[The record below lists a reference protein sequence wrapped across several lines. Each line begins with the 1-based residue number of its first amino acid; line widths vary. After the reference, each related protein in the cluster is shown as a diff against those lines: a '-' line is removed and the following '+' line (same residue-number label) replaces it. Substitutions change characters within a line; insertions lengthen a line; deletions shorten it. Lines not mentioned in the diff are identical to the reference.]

1 MRPLLL
7 HIQIFMRYTER
18 NCNVQLTKMEL
29 RGFKSFADKTTLTFD
44 KGITAIVGPN
54 GSGKSNISDA
64 VRWVMGE
71 QNVRQLRGQ
80 RAEDIIFSGTDTRR
94 PLGVAEVSLYFDN
107 SDKTLDTEFTEVV
120 VTRRYFRSGDS
131 EFYINKRHCRL
142 KDIHNLFADT
152 GIGQDSMAVIGQ
164 NRVDRILN
172 SRPEERR
179 IIFEEVAGISRF
191 KGRKEEGL
199 KKIRETKAN
208 LERIHDMTVLLEERL
223 EPLTRQVEKLRSF
236 RLLDEERRAYEGTL
250 TLQELKNFERLLS
263 KAENIRQQAFFAD
276 HNVEKQIEEKERER
290 QSVMASIEAE
300 GSRMQALNEAAGA
313 AKSEVDR
320 LREKLERYD
329 LQVEDNRRIIEN
341 VKSELQDIGIRK
353 EKVSVRIS
361 ELTSRLEAGRAEEKA
376 AVQSVSLTEKM
387 MFEATAQAEAIQA
400 SFLAEEKAVQLRK
413 EKQYALHRDIEDLQR
428 RLEENIERSGEL
440 KERIERVEDRKEELE
455 LHRLGLETEVGQARI
470 NEKAFQDK
478 LRTASEELE
487 SLKKSL
493 NETAK
498 KEGDLKSECDALRQ
512 KLHLL
517 EGLERDGEGL
527 GRAVK
532 TVLQA
537 KESWSSSVCGIA
549 GNLCRIPEAYMTAID
564 TALGGASRYIVV
576 TSEKAAKEAVTFLK
590 RIKAGRATFL
600 PVDTVRSRYLGK
612 VEEPALAEEGII
624 GTAKSLVSY
633 DAVYESV
640 FSSLLEKTL
649 IAESVDRA
657 SEVARK
663 YKNCIRIVCL
673 DGTVFNVGGSLTGGS
688 SGRDAASVTG
698 RKQVIE
704 KTACDLRKKEDV
716 LQNISAEVAAA
727 TKFFNERSTAV
738 TLLTEKLNETT
749 EGLRH
754 REWQLQKSAADYEQ
768 IKDEIRN
775 EAVGVQRLNEARSE
789 IRTLLVKA
797 QEHLSAYDEEEN
809 AVITEELKKKVL
821 KARENTDYIGA
832 SLTERRIEA
841 AKLTELI
848 AHLQESR
855 QEQLVRLEELGEQE
869 KRLIRKLDEVK
880 EQIESLSRKRRVDE
894 TLLVEKEK
902 SVIAKEAEKDAF
914 YQAREANFSK
924 GQAADEE
931 LRLLREEKE
940 HYRQQMSRADI
951 QIEKYGS
958 EISRCTEK
966 LTDQRL
972 TREEAEARKQEGS
985 LRELQETV
993 RSLKSRISELGT
1005 VNPNAEEEY
1014 RDVAAKAE
1022 LYEQQSRDLA
1032 ESQGKLEAIVAEI
1045 DKAMSTQ
1052 FEQAFNEIGGHFQQ
1066 IFSRLFGGGTA
1077 KILLNDTHSILTGG
1091 VDFLI
1096 QPPGKK
1102 AQSLTLL
1109 SGGERALTVIALLL
1123 AFLAYRPAP
1132 FCLVD
1137 EVDAALDEANVDRM
1151 AGYLKN
1157 YSGNTQFIV
1166 ITHRRKSMEA
1176 ANTLQ
1181 GVTMEE
1187 KGVSKLITVQVDEFI
1202 EKGT

>member
-1 MRPLLL
+1 M
-7 HIQIFMRYTER
+7 
-18 NCNVQLTKMEL
+18 
-29 RGFKSFADKTTLTFD
+29 
-44 KGITAIVGPN
+44 
-54 GSGKSNISDA
+54 
-64 VRWVMGE
+64 
-71 QNVRQLRGQ
+71 
-80 RAEDIIFSGTDTRR
+80 
-94 PLGVAEVSLYFDN
+94 
-107 SDKTLDTEFTEVV
+107 
-120 VTRRYFRSGDS
+120 
-131 EFYINKRHCRL
+131 
-142 KDIHNLFADT
+142 
-152 GIGQDSMAVIGQ
+152 
-164 NRVDRILN
+164 
-172 SRPEERR
+172 
-179 IIFEEVAGISRF
+179 
-191 KGRKEEGL
+191 
-199 KKIRETKAN
+199 
-208 LERIHDMTVLLEERL
+208 
-223 EPLTRQVEKLRSF
+223 
-236 RLLDEERRAYEGTL
+236 
-250 TLQELKNFERLLS
+250 
-263 KAENIRQQAFFAD
+263 
-276 HNVEKQIEEKERER
+276 
-290 QSVMASIEAE
+290 
-300 GSRMQALNEAAGA
+300 
-313 AKSEVDR
+313 
-320 LREKLERYD
+320 
-329 LQVEDNRRIIEN
+329 
-341 VKSELQDIGIRK
+341 
-353 EKVSVRIS
+353 
-361 ELTSRLEAGRAEEKA
+361 LEA
-376 AVQSVSLTEKM
+376 T
-387 MFEATAQAEAIQA
+387 TQAEAIQE
-400 SFLAEEKAVQLRK
+400 SLRSEEKAVQLRK
-413 EKQYALHRDIEDLQR
+413 EKQYALHRDVEDFKR
-428 RLEENIERSGEL
+428 RLAENIERSGEL
-440 KERIERVEDRKEELE
+440 KERIERVEERKKELE
-455 LHRLGLETEVGQARI
+455 RHHLDLEAEIGQVRI
-470 NEKAFQDK
+470 NEKSLQDK

-493 NETAK
+493 DETAK
-498 KEGDLKSECDALRQ
+498 QEGVLKSECDALRQ

-532 TVLQA
+532 TVLQS
-537 KESWSSSVCGIA
+537 KEPWSSSVCGIA
-549 GNLCRIPEAYMTAID
+549 GNLCRIPEEYMTAID
-564 TALGGASRYIVV
+564 TALGGASRHIVV

-600 PVDTVRSRYLGK
+600 PVDTVRSRHLGK
-612 VEEPALAEEGII
+612 DEEAALAEEGII

-663 YKNCIRIVCL
+663 YRNCIRIVCL

-688 SGRDAASVTG
+688 SARAMSSVTG

-716 LQNISAEVAAA
+716 LQNISAEVATA
-727 TKFFNERSTAV
+727 TRIFNERSTAA
-738 TLLTEKLNETT
+738 TLLTRKFNETT
-749 EGLRH
+749 EVLR
-754 REWQLQKSAADYEQ
+754 RCEWQLQKSAADYEQ

-775 EAVGVQRLNEARSE
+775 EAAGEQRLNEVRSE
-789 IRTLLVKA
+789 IQNLLVKA
-797 QEHLSAYDEEEN
+797 QERLSAYEEKEN
-809 AVITEELKKKVL
+809 TSIIEDLKQQVL
-821 KARENTDYIGA
+821 KARENTDYIGT

-855 QEQLVRLEELGEQE
+855 QEQIGRLEELGAQE
-869 KRLIRKLDEVK
+869 KGLSRKLDEVK
-880 EQIESLSRKRRVDE
+880 EQIESLSRQRRVDE

-902 SVIAKEAEKDAF
+902 AVIAKEADKNAF
-914 YQAREANFSK
+914 YQARETNFSK

-931 LRLLREEKE
+931 LKLLREEKE
-940 HYRQQMSRADI
+940 HYRQQISRADI

-958 EISRCTEK
+958 ESSRCTEK
-966 LTDQRL
+966 LTDQGL

-993 RSLKSRISELGT
+993 RSLKSRIAELGT
-1005 VNPNAEEEY
+1005 VNPNADEEY
-1014 RDVAAKAE
+1014 REVAAKAE

-1045 DKAMSTQ
+1045 DKAMSMQ
-1052 FEQAFNEIGGHFQQ
+1052 FEQAFNEIGGYFQQ

-1077 KILLNDTHSILTGG
+1077 KILLNDTHNILTSGI
-1091 VDFLI
+1091 DFLI

-1151 AGYLKN
+1151 ARYLKN
-1157 YSGNTQFIV
+1157 YSGDTQFIV

-1176 ANTLQ
+1176 AKTLQ

>member
-1 MRPLLL
+1 
-7 HIQIFMRYTER
+7 
-18 NCNVQLTKMEL
+18 ME
-29 RGFKSFADKTTLTFD
+29 S
-44 KGITAIVGPN
+44 
-54 GSGKSNISDA
+54 
-64 VRWVMGE
+64 
-71 QNVRQLRGQ
+71 
-80 RAEDIIFSGTDTRR
+80 
-94 PLGVAEVSLYFDN
+94 
-107 SDKTLDTEFTEVV
+107 
-120 VTRRYFRSGDS
+120 
-131 EFYINKRHCRL
+131 
-142 KDIHNLFADT
+142 
-152 GIGQDSMAVIGQ
+152 
-164 NRVDRILN
+164 
-172 SRPEERR
+172 
-179 IIFEEVAGISRF
+179 
-191 KGRKEEGL
+191 
-199 KKIRETKAN
+199 
-208 LERIHDMTVLLEERL
+208 
-223 EPLTRQVEKLRSF
+223 
-236 RLLDEERRAYEGTL
+236 
-250 TLQELKNFERLLS
+250 
-263 KAENIRQQAFFAD
+263 
-276 HNVEKQIEEKERER
+276 
-290 QSVMASIEAE
+290 
-300 GSRMQALNEAAGA
+300 
-313 AKSEVDR
+313 
-320 LREKLERYD
+320 
-329 LQVEDNRRIIEN
+329 
-341 VKSELQDIGIRK
+341 
-353 EKVSVRIS
+353 
-361 ELTSRLEAGRAEEKA
+361 GRAEEKA
-376 AVQSVSLTEKM
+376 AVQSVTLTEKLM
-387 MFEATAQAEAIQA
+387 LEATTQAEAIQK
-400 SFLAEEKAVQLRK
+400 SLRSEEKAVQLRK
-413 EKQYALHRDIEDLQR
+413 EKQYALHRDVEDFKR
-428 RLEENIERSGEL
+428 RLAENIERSGEL
-440 KERIERVEDRKEELE
+440 KERIERVEERKKELE
-455 LHRLGLETEVGQARI
+455 RHHLDLEAEIGQVRI
-470 NEKAFQDK
+470 NEKSLQDK

-493 NETAK
+493 DETAK
-498 KEGDLKSECDALRQ
+498 QEGVLKSECDALRQ

-532 TVLQA
+532 TVLQS
-537 KESWSSSVCGIA
+537 KEPWSSSVCGIA
-549 GNLCRIPEAYMTAID
+549 GNLCRIPEEYMTAID
-564 TALGGASRYIVV
+564 TALGGASRHIVV

-600 PVDTVRSRYLGK
+600 PVDTVRSRHLGK
-612 VEEPALAEEGII
+612 DEEAALAEEGII

-649 IAESVDRA
+649 IAESVDSA

-663 YKNCIRIVCL
+663 YRNCIRIVCL

-688 SGRDAASVTG
+688 SARAVSSVTG

-727 TKFFNERSTAV
+727 TRIFNERSTAV
-738 TLLTEKLNETT
+738 TLLTRKFT
-749 EGLRH
+749 EMTEILR
-754 REWQLQKSAADYEQ
+754 RCEWQLQKSVADYEQ

-775 EAVGVQRLNEARSE
+775 EAAGEQRLNEVRSE
-789 IRTLLVKA
+789 IQNFLVKA
-797 QEHLSAYDEEEN
+797 QERLSAYEGKEN
-809 AVITEELKKKVL
+809 TSIIEDLKQQVL
-821 KARENTDYIGA
+821 KARENTDYIGT

-855 QEQLVRLEELGEQE
+855 QEQIGRLEELGAQE
-869 KRLIRKLDEVK
+869 KGLIRKLDEVK
-880 EQIESLSRKRRVDE
+880 EQIESLSRQRRVDE

-902 SVIAKEAEKDAF
+902 AVIAKEADKNAF

-931 LRLLREEKE
+931 LKLLREEKE
-940 HYRQQMSRADI
+940 HCRQQISRADI

-966 LTDQRL
+966 LTDQGL

-993 RSLKSRISELGT
+993 RSLKSRIAELGT
-1005 VNPNAEEEY
+1005 VNPNADEEY
-1014 RDVAAKAE
+1014 REVAAKAE

-1045 DKAMSTQ
+1045 DKAMSMQ
-1052 FEQAFNEIGGHFQQ
+1052 FEQAFNEIGGYFQQ

-1077 KILLNDTHSILTGG
+1077 KILLNDTHNILTSGI
-1091 VDFLI
+1091 DFLI

-1151 AGYLKN
+1151 ARYLKN
-1157 YSGNTQFIV
+1157 YSGDTQFIV

>member
-1 MRPLLL
+1 
-7 HIQIFMRYTER
+7 
-18 NCNVQLTKMEL
+18 
-29 RGFKSFADKTTLTFD
+29 
-44 KGITAIVGPN
+44 
-54 GSGKSNISDA
+54 
-64 VRWVMGE
+64 
-71 QNVRQLRGQ
+71 RQ
-80 RAEDIIFSGTDTRR
+80 
-94 PLGVAEVSLYFDN
+94 
-107 SDKTLDTEFTEVV
+107 
-120 VTRRYFRSGDS
+120 
-131 EFYINKRHCRL
+131 
-142 KDIHNLFADT
+142 
-152 GIGQDSMAVIGQ
+152 
-164 NRVDRILN
+164 RI
-172 SRPEERR
+172 
-179 IIFEEVAGISRF
+179 
-191 KGRKEEGL
+191 
-199 KKIRETKAN
+199 
-208 LERIHDMTVLLEERL
+208 
-223 EPLTRQVEKLRSF
+223 
-236 RLLDEERRAYEGTL
+236 
-250 TLQELKNFERLLS
+250 
-263 KAENIRQQAFFAD
+263 
-276 HNVEKQIEEKERER
+276 
-290 QSVMASIEAE
+290 MASIEAE
-300 GSRMQALNEAAGA
+300 GARMQALNEAAGA
-313 AKSEVDR
+313 AKSEADR
-320 LREKLERYD
+320 LRERLERYD
-329 LQVEDNRRIIEN
+329 LQVEDNRRIIET
-341 VKSELQDIGIRK
+341 VKSDLQDISIRK
-353 EKVSVRIS
+353 KKVSARIS
-361 ELTSRLEAGRAEEKA
+361 ELISRLESGRAEEKA
-376 AVQSVSLTEKM
+376 AVQSVTLTEKLM
-387 MFEATAQAEAIQA
+387 LEAMTQAEAIQE
-400 SFLAEEKAVQLRK
+400 SLRSEEKAVQLRK
-413 EKQYALHRDIEDLQR
+413 EKQYALHRDVEDFKR
-428 RLEENIERSGEL
+428 RLAENIERSGEL
-440 KERIERVEDRKEELE
+440 KERIERVEERKKELE
-455 LHRLGLETEVGQARI
+455 RHHLDLEAEIGQVRI
-470 NEKAFQDK
+470 NEKSLQDK

-493 NETAK
+493 DETAK
-498 KEGDLKSECDALRQ
+498 QEGVLKSECDALRQ

-532 TVLQA
+532 TVLQS
-537 KESWSSSVCGIA
+537 KEPWSSSVCGIA
-549 GNLCRIPEAYMTAID
+549 GNLCRIPEEYMTAID
-564 TALGGASRYIVV
+564 TALGGASRHIVV

-600 PVDTVRSRYLGK
+600 PVDTVRSRHLGK
-612 VEEPALAEEGII
+612 DEEAALAEEGII

-663 YKNCIRIVCL
+663 YRNCIRIVCL

-688 SGRDAASVTG
+688 SARAMSSVTG

-704 KTACDLRKKEDV
+704 KTACDLRKKEDA
-716 LQNISAEVAAA
+716 LQNISAEVATA
-727 TKFFNERSTAV
+727 TRIFNERSTAA
-738 TLLTEKLNETT
+738 TLLTRKFNETT
-749 EGLRH
+749 EVLR
-754 REWQLQKSAADYEQ
+754 RCEWQLQKSAADYEQ

-775 EAVGVQRLNEARSE
+775 EAAGEQRLNEVRSE
-789 IRTLLVKA
+789 IQNLLVKA
-797 QEHLSAYDEEEN
+797 QERLSAYEEKEN
-809 AVITEELKKKVL
+809 TSIIEDLKQQVL
-821 KARENTDYIGA
+821 KARENTDYIGT

-855 QEQLVRLEELGEQE
+855 QEQIGRLEELGAQE
-869 KRLIRKLDEVK
+869 KGLSRKLDEVK
-880 EQIESLSRKRRVDE
+880 EQIESLSRQRRVDE

-902 SVIAKEAEKDAF
+902 AVIAKEADKNAF
-914 YQAREANFSK
+914 YQARETNFSK

-931 LRLLREEKE
+931 LKLLREEKE
-940 HYRQQMSRADI
+940 HYRQQISRADI

-958 EISRCTEK
+958 ESSRCTEK
-966 LTDQRL
+966 LTDQGL

-993 RSLKSRISELGT
+993 RSLKSRIAELGT
-1005 VNPNAEEEY
+1005 VNPNADEEY
-1014 RDVAAKAE
+1014 REVAAKAE

-1045 DKAMSTQ
+1045 DKAMSMQ
-1052 FEQAFNEIGGHFQQ
+1052 FEQAFNEIGGYFQQ

-1077 KILLNDTHSILTGG
+1077 KILLNDTHNILTSGI
-1091 VDFLI
+1091 DFLI

-1151 AGYLKN
+1151 ARYLKN
-1157 YSGNTQFIV
+1157 YSGDTQFIV

>member
-1 MRPLLL
+1 
-7 HIQIFMRYTER
+7 
-18 NCNVQLTKMEL
+18 
-29 RGFKSFADKTTLTFD
+29 
-44 KGITAIVGPN
+44 
-54 GSGKSNISDA
+54 
-64 VRWVMGE
+64 
-71 QNVRQLRGQ
+71 
-80 RAEDIIFSGTDTRR
+80 
-94 PLGVAEVSLYFDN
+94 
-107 SDKTLDTEFTEVV
+107 
-120 VTRRYFRSGDS
+120 
-131 EFYINKRHCRL
+131 
-142 KDIHNLFADT
+142 
-152 GIGQDSMAVIGQ
+152 
-164 NRVDRILN
+164 
-172 SRPEERR
+172 
-179 IIFEEVAGISRF
+179 
-191 KGRKEEGL
+191 
-199 KKIRETKAN
+199 
-208 LERIHDMTVLLEERL
+208 
-223 EPLTRQVEKLRSF
+223 

-276 HNVEKQIEEKERER
+276 RNVEKQIEAKERER
-290 QSVMASIEAE
+290 QRIMASIEAE
-300 GSRMQALNEAAGA
+300 GARMQALNEAAGA
-313 AKSEVDR
+313 AKSEADR
-320 LREKLERYD
+320 LRERLERYD
-329 LQVEDNRRIIEN
+329 LQVEDNRRIIET
-341 VKSELQDIGIRK
+341 VKSDLQDISIRK
-353 EKVSVRIS
+353 KKVSARIS
-361 ELTSRLEAGRAEEKA
+361 ELISRLESGRAEEKA
-376 AVQSVSLTEKM
+376 AVQSVTLTEKLM
-387 MFEATAQAEAIQA
+387 LEATTQAEAIQE
-400 SFLAEEKAVQLRK
+400 SLRSEEKAVQLRK
-413 EKQYALHRDIEDLQR
+413 EKQYALHRDVEDFKR
-428 RLEENIERSGEL
+428 RLAENIERSGEL
-440 KERIERVEDRKEELE
+440 KERIERVEERKKELE
-455 LHRLGLETEVGQARI
+455 RHHLDLEAEIGQVRI
-470 NEKAFQDK
+470 NEKSLQDK

-493 NETAK
+493 DETAK
-498 KEGDLKSECDALRQ
+498 QEGVLKSECDALRQ

-532 TVLQA
+532 TVLQS
-537 KESWSSSVCGIA
+537 KEPWSSSVCGIA
-549 GNLCRIPEAYMTAID
+549 GNLCRIPEEYMTAID
-564 TALGGASRYIVV
+564 TALGGASRHIVV

-600 PVDTVRSRYLGK
+600 PVDTVRSRHLGK
-612 VEEPALAEEGII
+612 DEEAALAEEGII

-663 YKNCIRIVCL
+663 YRNCIRIVCL

-688 SGRDAASVTG
+688 SARAMSSVTG

-716 LQNISAEVAAA
+716 LQNISAEVATA
-727 TKFFNERSTAV
+727 TRIFNERSTAA
-738 TLLTEKLNETT
+738 TLLTRKFNETT
-749 EGLRH
+749 EVLR
-754 REWQLQKSAADYEQ
+754 RCEWQLQKSAADYEQ

-775 EAVGVQRLNEARSE
+775 EAAGEQRLNEVRSE
-789 IRTLLVKA
+789 IQNLLVKA
-797 QEHLSAYDEEEN
+797 QERLSAYEEKEN
-809 AVITEELKKKVL
+809 TSIIEDLKQQVL
-821 KARENTDYIGA
+821 KARENTDYIGT

-855 QEQLVRLEELGEQE
+855 QEQIGRLEELGAQE
-869 KRLIRKLDEVK
+869 KGLSRKLDEVK
-880 EQIESLSRKRRVDE
+880 EQIESLSRQRRVDE

-902 SVIAKEAEKDAF
+902 AVIAKEADKNAF
-914 YQAREANFSK
+914 YQARETNFSK

-931 LRLLREEKE
+931 LKLLREEKE
-940 HYRQQMSRADI
+940 HYRQQISRADI

-958 EISRCTEK
+958 ESSRCTEK
-966 LTDQRL
+966 LTDQGL

-993 RSLKSRISELGT
+993 RSLKSRIAELGT
-1005 VNPNAEEEY
+1005 VNPNADEEY
-1014 RDVAAKAE
+1014 REVAAKAE

-1045 DKAMSTQ
+1045 DKAMSMQ
-1052 FEQAFNEIGGHFQQ
+1052 FEQAFNEIGGYFQQ

-1077 KILLNDTHSILTGG
+1077 KILLNDTHNILTSGI
-1091 VDFLI
+1091 DFLI

-1151 AGYLKN
+1151 ARYLKN
-1157 YSGNTQFIV
+1157 YSGDTQFIV

>member
-1 MRPLLL
+1 
-7 HIQIFMRYTER
+7 
-18 NCNVQLTKMEL
+18 
-29 RGFKSFADKTTLTFD
+29 
-44 KGITAIVGPN
+44 
-54 GSGKSNISDA
+54 
-64 VRWVMGE
+64 
-71 QNVRQLRGQ
+71 
-80 RAEDIIFSGTDTRR
+80 
-94 PLGVAEVSLYFDN
+94 
-107 SDKTLDTEFTEVV
+107 
-120 VTRRYFRSGDS
+120 
-131 EFYINKRHCRL
+131 
-142 KDIHNLFADT
+142 
-152 GIGQDSMAVIGQ
+152 
-164 NRVDRILN
+164 
-172 SRPEERR
+172 
-179 IIFEEVAGISRF
+179 
-191 KGRKEEGL
+191 
-199 KKIRETKAN
+199 
-208 LERIHDMTVLLEERL
+208 
-223 EPLTRQVEKLRSF
+223 
-236 RLLDEERRAYEGTL
+236 
-250 TLQELKNFERLLS
+250 
-263 KAENIRQQAFFAD
+263 
-276 HNVEKQIEEKERER
+276 
-290 QSVMASIEAE
+290 
-300 GSRMQALNEAAGA
+300 MQALNEAAGA
-313 AKSEVDR
+313 AKSEADR
-320 LREKLERYD
+320 LRERLERYD
-329 LQVEDNRRIIEN
+329 LQVEDNRRIIET
-341 VKSELQDIGIRK
+341 VKSDLQDISIRK
-353 EKVSVRIS
+353 EKVSARIS
-361 ELTSRLEAGRAEEKA
+361 ELTSRLESGRAEEKA
-376 AVQSVSLTEKM
+376 AVQSVTLTEKLM
-387 MFEATAQAEAIQA
+387 LEATTQAEAIQE
-400 SFLAEEKAVQLRK
+400 SLRSEEKAVQLRK
-413 EKQYALHRDIEDLQR
+413 EKQYALHRDVEDFKR
-428 RLEENIERSGEL
+428 RLAENIERSGEL
-440 KERIERVEDRKEELE
+440 KERIERVEERKKELE
-455 LHRLGLETEVGQARI
+455 RHHLDLEAEIGQVRI
-470 NEKAFQDK
+470 NEKSLQDK

-493 NETAK
+493 DETAK
-498 KEGDLKSECDALRQ
+498 QEGALKSECDALRQ

-532 TVLQA
+532 TVLQS
-537 KESWSSSVCGIA
+537 KEPWSSSVCGIA
-549 GNLCRIPEAYMTAID
+549 GNLCRIPEKYMTAID
-564 TALGGASRYIVV
+564 TALGGASRHIVV

-600 PVDTVRSRYLGK
+600 PVDTVRSRHLGK
-612 VEEPALAEEGII
+612 DEEAALAEEGII

-663 YKNCIRIVCL
+663 YRNCIRIVCL

-688 SGRDAASVTG
+688 SARAMSSVTG

-716 LQNISAEVAAA
+716 LQNISSEVATA
-727 TKFFNERSTAV
+727 TRIFNERSTAV
-738 TLLTEKLNETT
+738 TLLTRKFNETT
-749 EGLRH
+749 EVLR
-754 REWQLQKSAADYEQ
+754 RCEWQLQKSAADYEQ

-775 EAVGVQRLNEARSE
+775 EAAGEQRLNEVRSE
-789 IRTLLVKA
+789 IQNLLVKA
-797 QEHLSAYDEEEN
+797 QERLSAYEEKEN
-809 AVITEELKKKVL
+809 TSIIEDLKQQVL
-821 KARENTDYIGA
+821 KARENTDYIGT

-855 QEQLVRLEELGEQE
+855 QEQIGRLEELGAQE
-869 KRLIRKLDEVK
+869 KGLSRKLDEVK
-880 EQIESLSRKRRVDE
+880 EQIESLSRQRRVDE

-902 SVIAKEAEKDAF
+902 AVIAKEADKNAF

-931 LRLLREEKE
+931 LKLLREEKE
-940 HYRQQMSRADI
+940 HYRQQISRADI

-966 LTDQRL
+966 LTDQGL

-993 RSLKSRISELGT
+993 RSLKNRIAELGT
-1005 VNPNAEEEY
+1005 VNPNADEEY
-1014 RDVAAKAE
+1014 REVAAKAE

-1045 DKAMSTQ
+1045 DKAMSMQ
-1052 FEQAFNEIGGHFQQ
+1052 FEQAFNEIGGYFQQ

-1077 KILLNDTHSILTGG
+1077 KILLNDTHNILTSGI
-1091 VDFLI
+1091 DFLI

-1151 AGYLKN
+1151 ARYLKN
-1157 YSGNTQFIV
+1157 YSGDTQFIV

-1181 GVTMEE
+1181 GVTKEE
-1187 KGVSKLITVQVDEFI
+1187 KGGSKLITVQVDEFI

>member
-1 MRPLLL
+1 M
-7 HIQIFMRYTER
+7 
-18 NCNVQLTKMEL
+18 
-29 RGFKSFADKTTLTFD
+29 
-44 KGITAIVGPN
+44 
-54 GSGKSNISDA
+54 
-64 VRWVMGE
+64 
-71 QNVRQLRGQ
+71 
-80 RAEDIIFSGTDTRR
+80 
-94 PLGVAEVSLYFDN
+94 
-107 SDKTLDTEFTEVV
+107 
-120 VTRRYFRSGDS
+120 
-131 EFYINKRHCRL
+131 
-142 KDIHNLFADT
+142 
-152 GIGQDSMAVIGQ
+152 
-164 NRVDRILN
+164 
-172 SRPEERR
+172 
-179 IIFEEVAGISRF
+179 
-191 KGRKEEGL
+191 
-199 KKIRETKAN
+199 
-208 LERIHDMTVLLEERL
+208 
-223 EPLTRQVEKLRSF
+223 
-236 RLLDEERRAYEGTL
+236 
-250 TLQELKNFERLLS
+250 
-263 KAENIRQQAFFAD
+263 
-276 HNVEKQIEEKERER
+276 
-290 QSVMASIEAE
+290 
-300 GSRMQALNEAAGA
+300 
-313 AKSEVDR
+313 
-320 LREKLERYD
+320 ERYD
-329 LQVEDNRRIIEN
+329 LQVEDNRRIIET
-341 VKSELQDIGIRK
+341 VKSDLQDISIRK
-353 EKVSVRIS
+353 KKVSARIS
-361 ELTSRLEAGRAEEKA
+361 ELTSRLESGRAEEKA
-376 AVQSVSLTEKM
+376 AVQSVTLTEKLM
-387 MFEATAQAEAIQA
+387 LEAMTQAEAIQE
-400 SFLAEEKAVQLRK
+400 SLRSEEKAVQLRK
-413 EKQYALHRDIEDLQR
+413 EKQYALHRDVEDFKR
-428 RLEENIERSGEL
+428 RLTENIERSGEL
-440 KERIERVEDRKEELE
+440 KERIERVEERKKELE
-455 LHRLGLETEVGQARI
+455 RHHLDLEAEIGQVRI
-470 NEKAFQDK
+470 NEKSLQDK

-493 NETAK
+493 DETAK
-498 KEGDLKSECDALRQ
+498 QEGALKSECDALRQ

-532 TVLQA
+532 AVLQS
-537 KESWSSSVCGIA
+537 KEPWSSSVCGIA
-549 GNLCRIPEAYMTAID
+549 GNLCRIPEEYMTAID
-564 TALGGASRYIVV
+564 TALGGASRHIVV

-600 PVDTVRSRYLGK
+600 PVDAVRSRHLGK
-612 VEEPALAEEGII
+612 DEEAALAEEGII

-663 YKNCIRIVCL
+663 YRNCIRIVCL

-688 SGRDAASVTG
+688 SARAMSSVTG

-716 LQNISAEVAAA
+716 LQNISSEVATA
-727 TKFFNERSTAV
+727 TRIFNERSTAV
-738 TLLTEKLNETT
+738 TLLTRKFNETT
-749 EGLRH
+749 EVLR
-754 REWQLQKSAADYEQ
+754 RCEWQLQKSAADYEQ

-775 EAVGVQRLNEARSE
+775 EAAGEQRLNEVRSE
-789 IRTLLVKA
+789 IQNLLVKA
-797 QEHLSAYDEEEN
+797 QERLSAYEEKEN
-809 AVITEELKKKVL
+809 TSIIEDLKQQVL
-821 KARENTDYIGA
+821 KARENTDYIGT

-855 QEQLVRLEELGEQE
+855 QEQIGRLEELGAQE
-869 KRLIRKLDEVK
+869 KGLSRKLEEVK
-880 EQIESLSRKRRVDE
+880 EQIESLSRQRRVDE

-902 SVIAKEAEKDAF
+902 AVIAKEADKNAF

-931 LRLLREEKE
+931 LKLLREEKE
-940 HYRQQMSRADI
+940 HYRQQISRADI

-966 LTDQRL
+966 LTDQGL

-993 RSLKSRISELGT
+993 RSLKSRIAELGT
-1005 VNPNAEEEY
+1005 VNPNADEEY
-1014 RDVAAKAE
+1014 REVAAKAE

-1045 DKAMSTQ
+1045 DKAMSMQ
-1052 FEQAFNEIGGHFQQ
+1052 FEQAFNEIGGYFQQ

-1077 KILLNDTHSILTGG
+1077 KILLNDTHNILTSGI
-1091 VDFLI
+1091 DFLI

-1151 AGYLKN
+1151 ARYLKN
-1157 YSGNTQFIV
+1157 YSGDTQFIV

>member
-1 MRPLLL
+1 
-7 HIQIFMRYTER
+7 
-18 NCNVQLTKMEL
+18 ME
-29 RGFKSFADKTTLTFD
+29 S
-44 KGITAIVGPN
+44 
-54 GSGKSNISDA
+54 
-64 VRWVMGE
+64 
-71 QNVRQLRGQ
+71 
-80 RAEDIIFSGTDTRR
+80 
-94 PLGVAEVSLYFDN
+94 
-107 SDKTLDTEFTEVV
+107 
-120 VTRRYFRSGDS
+120 
-131 EFYINKRHCRL
+131 
-142 KDIHNLFADT
+142 
-152 GIGQDSMAVIGQ
+152 
-164 NRVDRILN
+164 
-172 SRPEERR
+172 
-179 IIFEEVAGISRF
+179 
-191 KGRKEEGL
+191 
-199 KKIRETKAN
+199 
-208 LERIHDMTVLLEERL
+208 
-223 EPLTRQVEKLRSF
+223 
-236 RLLDEERRAYEGTL
+236 
-250 TLQELKNFERLLS
+250 
-263 KAENIRQQAFFAD
+263 
-276 HNVEKQIEEKERER
+276 
-290 QSVMASIEAE
+290 
-300 GSRMQALNEAAGA
+300 
-313 AKSEVDR
+313 
-320 LREKLERYD
+320 
-329 LQVEDNRRIIEN
+329 
-341 VKSELQDIGIRK
+341 
-353 EKVSVRIS
+353 
-361 ELTSRLEAGRAEEKA
+361 GRAEEKA
-376 AVQSVSLTEKM
+376 AVQSVTLTEKLM
-387 MFEATAQAEAIQA
+387 LEATTQAEAIQE
-400 SFLAEEKAVQLRK
+400 SLRSEEKAVQLRK
-413 EKQYALHRDIEDLQR
+413 EKQYALHRDVEDFKR
-428 RLEENIERSGEL
+428 RLAENIERSGEL
-440 KERIERVEDRKEELE
+440 KERIERVEERKKELE
-455 LHRLGLETEVGQARI
+455 RHHLDLEAEIGQVRI
-470 NEKAFQDK
+470 NEKSLQDK

-493 NETAK
+493 DETAK
-498 KEGDLKSECDALRQ
+498 QEGVLKSECDALRQ

-532 TVLQA
+532 TVLQS
-537 KESWSSSVCGIA
+537 KEPWSSSVCGIA
-549 GNLCRIPEAYMTAID
+549 GNLCRIPEEYMTAID
-564 TALGGASRYIVV
+564 TALGGASRHIVV

-600 PVDTVRSRYLGK
+600 PVDTVRSRHLGK
-612 VEEPALAEEGII
+612 DEEAALAEEGII

-663 YKNCIRIVCL
+663 YRNCIRIVCL

-688 SGRDAASVTG
+688 SARAVSSVTG

-704 KTACDLRKKEDV
+704 KTACDLRKKEDI

-727 TKFFNERSTAV
+727 TRIFNERSTAV
-738 TLLTEKLNETT
+738 TLLTRKFTETT
-749 EGLRH
+749 EVLR
-754 REWQLQKSAADYEQ
+754 RCEWQLQKSAADYEQ

-775 EAVGVQRLNEARSE
+775 EAAGEQRLNEVRSE
-789 IRTLLVKA
+789 IQNLLVKA
-797 QEHLSAYDEEEN
+797 QERLSAYEEKEN
-809 AVITEELKKKVL
+809 TSIIEDLKQQVL
-821 KARENTDYIGA
+821 KARENTDYIGT

-855 QEQLVRLEELGEQE
+855 QEQIGRLEELGAQE
-869 KRLIRKLDEVK
+869 KGLIRKLDEVK
-880 EQIESLSRKRRVDE
+880 EQIESLSRQRRVDE

-902 SVIAKEAEKDAF
+902 AVIAKEADKNAF

-931 LRLLREEKE
+931 LKLLREEKE
-940 HYRQQMSRADI
+940 HYRQQISRADI

-966 LTDQRL
+966 LTDQGL
-972 TREEAEARKQEGS
+972 TREDAEARKQEGS

-993 RSLKSRISELGT
+993 RSLKSRIAELGT
-1005 VNPNAEEEY
+1005 VNPNADEEY
-1014 RDVAAKAE
+1014 REVAAKAE

-1045 DKAMSTQ
+1045 DKAMSMQ
-1052 FEQAFNEIGGHFQQ
+1052 FEQAFNEIGGYFQQ

-1077 KILLNDTHSILTGG
+1077 KILLNDTHNILTSGI
-1091 VDFLI
+1091 DFLI

-1151 AGYLKN
+1151 ARYLKN
-1157 YSGNTQFIV
+1157 YSGDTQFIV

>member
-1 MRPLLL
+1 MESNKDEGNKAWGKKIWLDLIEKAKFNPYVVGMVT
-7 HIQIFMRYTER
+7 FFA
-18 NCNVQLTKMEL
+18 VLTL
-29 RGFKSFADKTTLTFD
+29 IAVLISA
-44 KGITAIVGPN
+44 
-54 GSGKSNISDA
+54 GSGNTSKSTTA
-64 VRWVMGE
+64 
-71 QNVRQLRGQ
+71 
-80 RAEDIIFSGTDTRR
+80 
-94 PLGVAEVSLYFDN
+94 
-107 SDKTLDTEFTEVV
+107 
-120 VTRRYFRSGDS
+120 
-131 EFYINKRHCRL
+131 
-142 KDIHNLFADT
+142 
-152 GIGQDSMAVIGQ
+152 
-164 NRVDRILN
+164 
-172 SRPEERR
+172 
-179 IIFEEVAGISRF
+179 
-191 KGRKEEGL
+191 
-199 KKIRETKAN
+199 
-208 LERIHDMTVLLEERL
+208 
-223 EPLTRQVEKLRSF
+223 
-236 RLLDEERRAYEGTL
+236 
-250 TLQELKNFERLLS
+250 
-263 KAENIRQQAFFAD
+263 
-276 HNVEKQIEEKERER
+276 EKQIEEKERER
-290 QSVMASIEAE
+290 QRVMASIEAE
-300 GSRMQALNEAAGA
+300 GARMQALNEAAGA
-313 AKSEVDR
+313 AKSEADR
-320 LREKLERYD
+320 LRERLERYD
-329 LQVEDNRRIIEN
+329 LQVEDNRRIIET
-341 VKSELQDIGIRK
+341 VKSDLQDISIRK
-353 EKVSVRIS
+353 EKVSARIS
-361 ELTSRLEAGRAEEKA
+361 ELTSRLESGRAEEKA
-376 AVQSVSLTEKM
+376 AVQSVTLTEKLM
-387 MFEATAQAEAIQA
+387 LEATTQAEAIQE
-400 SFLAEEKAVQLRK
+400 SLRSEEKAVQLRK
-413 EKQYALHRDIEDLQR
+413 EKQYALHRDVEDFKR
-428 RLEENIERSGEL
+428 RLAENIERSGEL
-440 KERIERVEDRKEELE
+440 KERIERVEERKKELE
-455 LHRLGLETEVGQARI
+455 RHHLDLEAEIGQVRI
-470 NEKAFQDK
+470 NEKSLQDK

-493 NETAK
+493 DETAK
-498 KEGDLKSECDALRQ
+498 QEGVLKSECDALRQ

-532 TVLQA
+532 TVLQS
-537 KESWSSSVCGIA
+537 KEPWSSSVCGIA
-549 GNLCRIPEAYMTAID
+549 GNLCRIPEEYMTAID
-564 TALGGASRYIVV
+564 TALGGASRHIVV

-600 PVDTVRSRYLGK
+600 PIDTVRSRHLGK
-612 VEEPALAEEGII
+612 DEEAALAEEGII

-663 YKNCIRIVCL
+663 YRNCIRIVCL

-688 SGRDAASVTG
+688 SARAVSSVTG

-704 KTACDLRKKEDV
+704 KTACDLRKKEDI

-727 TKFFNERSTAV
+727 TRIFNERSTAV
-738 TLLTEKLNETT
+738 TLLTRKFTETT
-749 EGLRH
+749 EVLR
-754 REWQLQKSAADYEQ
+754 RCEWQLQKSAADYEQ

-775 EAVGVQRLNEARSE
+775 EAAGEQRLNEVRSE
-789 IRTLLVKA
+789 IQNLLVKA
-797 QEHLSAYDEEEN
+797 QERLSAYEEKEN
-809 AVITEELKKKVL
+809 TSIIEDLKQQVL
-821 KARENTDYIGA
+821 KARENTDYIGT

-855 QEQLVRLEELGEQE
+855 QEQIGRLEELGAQE
-869 KRLIRKLDEVK
+869 KGLIRKLDEVK
-880 EQIESLSRKRRVDE
+880 EQIESLSRQRRVDE

-902 SVIAKEAEKDAF
+902 AVIAKEADKNAF

-931 LRLLREEKE
+931 LKLLREEKE
-940 HYRQQMSRADI
+940 HYRQQISRADI
-951 QIEKYGS
+951 QIEYGS

-966 LTDQRL
+966 LTDQGL
-972 TREEAEARKQEGS
+972 TREDAEARKQEGS

-993 RSLKSRISELGT
+993 RSLKSRIAELGT
-1005 VNPNAEEEY
+1005 VNPNADEEY
-1014 RDVAAKAE
+1014 REVAAKAE

-1045 DKAMSTQ
+1045 DKAMSMQ
-1052 FEQAFNEIGGHFQQ
+1052 FEQAFNEIGGYFQQ

-1077 KILLNDTHSILTGG
+1077 KILLNDTHNILTSGI
-1091 VDFLI
+1091 DFLI

-1151 AGYLKN
+1151 ARYLKN
-1157 YSGNTQFIV
+1157 YSGDTQFIV

>member
-1 MRPLLL
+1 
-7 HIQIFMRYTER
+7 
-18 NCNVQLTKMEL
+18 ME
-29 RGFKSFADKTTLTFD
+29 S
-44 KGITAIVGPN
+44 
-54 GSGKSNISDA
+54 
-64 VRWVMGE
+64 
-71 QNVRQLRGQ
+71 
-80 RAEDIIFSGTDTRR
+80 
-94 PLGVAEVSLYFDN
+94 
-107 SDKTLDTEFTEVV
+107 
-120 VTRRYFRSGDS
+120 
-131 EFYINKRHCRL
+131 
-142 KDIHNLFADT
+142 
-152 GIGQDSMAVIGQ
+152 
-164 NRVDRILN
+164 
-172 SRPEERR
+172 
-179 IIFEEVAGISRF
+179 
-191 KGRKEEGL
+191 
-199 KKIRETKAN
+199 
-208 LERIHDMTVLLEERL
+208 
-223 EPLTRQVEKLRSF
+223 
-236 RLLDEERRAYEGTL
+236 
-250 TLQELKNFERLLS
+250 
-263 KAENIRQQAFFAD
+263 
-276 HNVEKQIEEKERER
+276 
-290 QSVMASIEAE
+290 
-300 GSRMQALNEAAGA
+300 
-313 AKSEVDR
+313 
-320 LREKLERYD
+320 
-329 LQVEDNRRIIEN
+329 
-341 VKSELQDIGIRK
+341 
-353 EKVSVRIS
+353 
-361 ELTSRLEAGRAEEKA
+361 GRAEEKA
-376 AVQSVSLTEKM
+376 AVQSVTLTEKLM
-387 MFEATAQAEAIQA
+387 LEATTQAEAIQK
-400 SFLAEEKAVQLRK
+400 SLRSEEKAVQLRK
-413 EKQYALHRDIEDLQR
+413 EKQYALHRDVEDFKR
-428 RLEENIERSGEL
+428 RLAENIERSGEL
-440 KERIERVEDRKEELE
+440 KERIERVEERKKELE
-455 LHRLGLETEVGQARI
+455 RHHLDLEAEIGQVRI
-470 NEKAFQDK
+470 NEKSLQDK

-493 NETAK
+493 DETAK
-498 KEGDLKSECDALRQ
+498 QEGVLKSECDALRQ

-532 TVLQA
+532 TVLQS
-537 KESWSSSVCGIA
+537 KEPWSSSVCGIA
-549 GNLCRIPEAYMTAID
+549 GNLCRIPEEYMTAID
-564 TALGGASRYIVV
+564 TALGGASRHIVV

-600 PVDTVRSRYLGK
+600 PVDTVRSRHLGK
-612 VEEPALAEEGII
+612 DEEAALAEEGII

-649 IAESVDRA
+649 IAESVDSA

-663 YKNCIRIVCL
+663 YRNCIRIVCL

-688 SGRDAASVTG
+688 SARAVSSVTG

-704 KTACDLRKKEDV
+704 KTACDLRKKEDI
-716 LQNISAEVAAA
+716 LQNISSEVAAA
-727 TKFFNERSTAV
+727 TRIFNERSTAV
-738 TLLTEKLNETT
+738 TLLTRKFTETT
-749 EGLRH
+749 EVLR
-754 REWQLQKSAADYEQ
+754 RCEWQLQKSAADYEQ

-775 EAVGVQRLNEARSE
+775 EAAGEQRLNEVRSE
-789 IRTLLVKA
+789 IQNLLVKA
-797 QEHLSAYDEEEN
+797 QERLSAYEEKEN
-809 AVITEELKKKVL
+809 TSIIEDLKQQVL
-821 KARENTDYIGA
+821 KARENTDYIGT

-855 QEQLVRLEELGEQE
+855 QEQIGRLEELGAQE
-869 KRLIRKLDEVK
+869 KGLIRKLDEVK
-880 EQIESLSRKRRVDE
+880 EQIESLSRQRRVDE

-902 SVIAKEAEKDAF
+902 AVIAKEADKNAF

-931 LRLLREEKE
+931 LKLLREEKE
-940 HYRQQMSRADI
+940 HYRQQISRADI

-966 LTDQRL
+966 LSDQGL

-993 RSLKSRISELGT
+993 RSLKSRIAELGT
-1005 VNPNAEEEY
+1005 VNPNADEEY
-1014 RDVAAKAE
+1014 REVAAKAE

-1045 DKAMSTQ
+1045 DKAMSMQ
-1052 FEQAFNEIGGHFQQ
+1052 FEQAFNEIGGYFQQ

-1077 KILLNDTHSILTGG
+1077 KILLNDTHNILTSGI
-1091 VDFLI
+1091 DFLI

-1151 AGYLKN
+1151 ARYLKN
-1157 YSGNTQFIV
+1157 YSGDTQFIV

>member
-1 MRPLLL
+1 
-7 HIQIFMRYTER
+7 
-18 NCNVQLTKMEL
+18 
-29 RGFKSFADKTTLTFD
+29 
-44 KGITAIVGPN
+44 
-54 GSGKSNISDA
+54 
-64 VRWVMGE
+64 
-71 QNVRQLRGQ
+71 
-80 RAEDIIFSGTDTRR
+80 
-94 PLGVAEVSLYFDN
+94 
-107 SDKTLDTEFTEVV
+107 
-120 VTRRYFRSGDS
+120 
-131 EFYINKRHCRL
+131 
-142 KDIHNLFADT
+142 
-152 GIGQDSMAVIGQ
+152 
-164 NRVDRILN
+164 
-172 SRPEERR
+172 
-179 IIFEEVAGISRF
+179 
-191 KGRKEEGL
+191 
-199 KKIRETKAN
+199 
-208 LERIHDMTVLLEERL
+208 
-223 EPLTRQVEKLRSF
+223 
-236 RLLDEERRAYEGTL
+236 
-250 TLQELKNFERLLS
+250 
-263 KAENIRQQAFFAD
+263 
-276 HNVEKQIEEKERER
+276 
-290 QSVMASIEAE
+290 MASIEAE
-300 GSRMQALNEAAGA
+300 GARMQALNEAAGA
-313 AKSEVDR
+313 AKSEADR
-320 LREKLERYD
+320 LRERLERYD
-329 LQVEDNRRIIEN
+329 LQVEDNRRIIET
-341 VKSELQDIGIRK
+341 VKSDLQDISIRK
-353 EKVSVRIS
+353 KKVSARIS
-361 ELTSRLEAGRAEEKA
+361 ELTSRLKSGRAEEKA
-376 AVQSVSLTEKM
+376 AVQSVTLTEKLM
-387 MFEATAQAEAIQA
+387 LEAMTQAEAIQE
-400 SFLAEEKAVQLRK
+400 SLRSEEKAVQLRK
-413 EKQYALHRDIEDLQR
+413 EKQYALHRDVEDFKR
-428 RLEENIERSGEL
+428 RLTENIERSGEL
-440 KERIERVEDRKEELE
+440 KERIERVEERKKELE
-455 LHRLGLETEVGQARI
+455 RHHLDLEAEIGQVRI
-470 NEKAFQDK
+470 NEKSLQDK

-493 NETAK
+493 DETAK
-498 KEGDLKSECDALRQ
+498 QEGALKSECDALRQ

-517 EGLERDGEGL
+517 DGLERDGEGL

-532 TVLQA
+532 AVLQS
-537 KESWSSSVCGIA
+537 KEPWSSSVCGIA
-549 GNLCRIPEAYMTAID
+549 GNLCRIPEEYMTAID
-564 TALGGASRYIVV
+564 TALGGASRHIVV

-600 PVDTVRSRYLGK
+600 PVDTVRSRHLGK
-612 VEEPALAEEGII
+612 DEEAALAEEGII

-673 DGTVFNVGGSLTGGS
+673 DGIVFNVGGSLTGGS
-688 SGRDAASVTG
+688 SARAMSSVTG

-704 KTACDLRKKEDV
+704 KTACDLRKKEDA

-727 TKFFNERSTAV
+727 TRIFNERSTAV
-738 TLLTEKLNETT
+738 TLLTRKFNETR
-749 EGLRH
+749 EVLR
-754 REWQLQKSAADYEQ
+754 RCEWQLQKSAADYKQ

-775 EAVGVQRLNEARSE
+775 EAAGEQRLNEVRSE
-789 IRTLLVKA
+789 IRNLLVKA
-797 QEHLSAYDEEEN
+797 QERLSAYEEKEN
-809 AVITEELKKKVL
+809 TSIIEDLKQQVL
-821 KARENTDYIGA
+821 KARKNTDYIGT

-855 QEQLVRLEELGEQE
+855 QEQIGRLEELGAQE
-869 KRLIRKLDEVK
+869 KGLSRKLDEVK
-880 EQIESLSRKRRVDE
+880 EQIESLSRQRRVDE

-902 SVIAKEAEKDAF
+902 VVIAKEADKNAF

-931 LRLLREEKE
+931 LKLLREEKE
-940 HYRQQMSRADI
+940 HYRQQISRADI
-951 QIEKYGS
+951 QIEKYGN

-966 LTDQRL
+966 LTDQGL

-993 RSLKSRISELGT
+993 RSLKSRIAELGT
-1005 VNPNAEEEY
+1005 VNPNADEEY
-1014 RDVAAKAE
+1014 REVAAKAE

-1045 DKAMSTQ
+1045 DKAMSMQ
-1052 FEQAFNEIGGHFQQ
+1052 FEQAFNEIGGYFQQ

-1077 KILLNDTHSILTGG
+1077 KILLNDTHNILTSGI
-1091 VDFLI
+1091 DFLI

-1151 AGYLKN
+1151 ARYLKN
-1157 YSGNTQFIV
+1157 YSGDTQFIV

>member
-1 MRPLLL
+1 
-7 HIQIFMRYTER
+7 
-18 NCNVQLTKMEL
+18 ME
-29 RGFKSFADKTTLTFD
+29 S
-44 KGITAIVGPN
+44 
-54 GSGKSNISDA
+54 
-64 VRWVMGE
+64 
-71 QNVRQLRGQ
+71 
-80 RAEDIIFSGTDTRR
+80 
-94 PLGVAEVSLYFDN
+94 
-107 SDKTLDTEFTEVV
+107 
-120 VTRRYFRSGDS
+120 
-131 EFYINKRHCRL
+131 
-142 KDIHNLFADT
+142 
-152 GIGQDSMAVIGQ
+152 
-164 NRVDRILN
+164 
-172 SRPEERR
+172 
-179 IIFEEVAGISRF
+179 
-191 KGRKEEGL
+191 
-199 KKIRETKAN
+199 
-208 LERIHDMTVLLEERL
+208 
-223 EPLTRQVEKLRSF
+223 
-236 RLLDEERRAYEGTL
+236 
-250 TLQELKNFERLLS
+250 
-263 KAENIRQQAFFAD
+263 
-276 HNVEKQIEEKERER
+276 
-290 QSVMASIEAE
+290 
-300 GSRMQALNEAAGA
+300 
-313 AKSEVDR
+313 
-320 LREKLERYD
+320 
-329 LQVEDNRRIIEN
+329 
-341 VKSELQDIGIRK
+341 
-353 EKVSVRIS
+353 
-361 ELTSRLEAGRAEEKA
+361 GRAEEKA
-376 AVQSVSLTEKM
+376 AVQSVTLTEKLM
-387 MFEATAQAEAIQA
+387 LEAMTQAEAIQE
-400 SFLAEEKAVQLRK
+400 SLRSEEKAVQLRK
-413 EKQYALHRDIEDLQR
+413 EKQYALHRDVEDFKR
-428 RLEENIERSGEL
+428 RLTENIERSGEL
-440 KERIERVEDRKEELE
+440 KERIERVEERKKELE
-455 LHRLGLETEVGQARI
+455 RHHLDLEAEIGQVRI
-470 NEKAFQDK
+470 NEKSLQDK

-493 NETAK
+493 DETAK
-498 KEGDLKSECDALRQ
+498 QEGALKSECDALRQ

-532 TVLQA
+532 AVLQS
-537 KESWSSSVCGIA
+537 KEPWSSSVCGIA
-549 GNLCRIPEAYMTAID
+549 GNLCRIPEKYMTAID
-564 TALGGASRYIVV
+564 TALGGASRHIVV

-600 PVDTVRSRYLGK
+600 PVDTVRSRHLGK
-612 VEEPALAEEGII
+612 DEEAALAEEGII

-663 YKNCIRIVCL
+663 YRNCIRIVCL

-688 SGRDAASVTG
+688 SARAMSSVTG

-716 LQNISAEVAAA
+716 LQNISSEVATA
-727 TKFFNERSTAV
+727 TRIFNERSTAV
-738 TLLTEKLNETT
+738 TLLTRKFNETT
-749 EGLRH
+749 EVLR
-754 REWQLQKSAADYEQ
+754 RCEWQLQKSAADYEQ

-775 EAVGVQRLNEARSE
+775 EAAGEQRLNEVRSE
-789 IRTLLVKA
+789 IQNFLVKA
-797 QEHLSAYDEEEN
+797 QERLSAYEEKEN
-809 AVITEELKKKVL
+809 TSIIEDLKQQVL
-821 KARENTDYIGA
+821 KARENTDYIGT

-855 QEQLVRLEELGEQE
+855 QEQIGRLEELGAQE
-869 KRLIRKLDEVK
+869 KGLSRKLEEVK
-880 EQIESLSRKRRVDE
+880 EQIESLSRQRRVDE

-902 SVIAKEAEKDAF
+902 AVIAKEADKNAF

-931 LRLLREEKE
+931 LKLLREEKE
-940 HYRQQMSRADI
+940 HYRQQISRADI

-966 LTDQRL
+966 LTDQGL

-993 RSLKSRISELGT
+993 RSLKSRIAELGT
-1005 VNPNAEEEY
+1005 VNPNADEEY
-1014 RDVAAKAE
+1014 REVAAKAE

-1045 DKAMSTQ
+1045 DKAMSMQ
-1052 FEQAFNEIGGHFQQ
+1052 FEQAFNEIGGYFQQ

-1077 KILLNDTHSILTGG
+1077 KILLNDTHNILTSGI
-1091 VDFLI
+1091 DFLI

-1151 AGYLKN
+1151 ARYLKN
-1157 YSGNTQFIV
+1157 YSGDTQFIV